1 MPANMRNAASSIR
14 AIVLAIL
21 MGRLGSQCRNDRA
34 RENLPG
40 EDALGHE

>member
-14 AIVLAIL
+14 AIVLAIR
-21 MGRLGSQCRNDRA
+21 MDVLGGQCRNDRA

-40 EDALGHE
+40 EDALSHE